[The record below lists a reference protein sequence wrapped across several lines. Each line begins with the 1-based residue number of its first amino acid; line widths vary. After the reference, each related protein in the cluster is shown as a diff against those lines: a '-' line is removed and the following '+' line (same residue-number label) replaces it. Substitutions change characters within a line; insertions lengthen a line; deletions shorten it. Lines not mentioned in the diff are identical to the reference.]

1 MAEVEY
7 TGYYPGVIG
16 QVTQLHATYYAD
28 NWGFDLSF
36 EAQVGRELSEFLAGF
51 QARRDFFRAARAGDR
66 FAGSVALDGN
76 HPEDEGARLRWF
88 IVERAFRGQGVGG
101 RLIEETLDFARQ
113 AGHGRLHLWTFAGL
127 DAARRIYE
135 RAGFE
140 LNEVHR
146 VQQWGDLIEEQKF
159 VLDL

>member
-7 TGYYPGVIG
+7 TGYYLGVIG

-51 QARRDFFRAARAGDR
+51 QARRDFFRAARTGDR

-88 IVERAFRGQGVGG
+88 IVDQAFRGQGVGG
-101 RLIEETLDFARQ
+101 RLIEEALDFARQ
-113 AGHGRLHLWTFAGL
+113 AGHGRLHLWTFDGL

-140 LNEVHR
+140 LAEEHSIE
-146 VQQWGDLIEEQKF
+146 QWGDLIKEQKF